1 MIISVAVFTSA
12 VALLGVV
19 KKRSRRRVL
28 GALISSAV
36 LTGGAWVVIEKLW
49 KPFPDPNPWTIYLSA
64 CLAVFSSVEHLV
76 PHWSDKN
83 IDGRT
88 HCNCAD

>member
-19 KKRSRRRVL
+19 KKRSRWRVL

-64 CLAVFSSVEHLV
+64 GLAVFL
-76 PHWSDKN
+76 
-83 IDGRT
+83 
-88 HCNCAD
+88 C